1 METSKTL
8 LLRCGCNSTSSLCR
22 LLITSHWL
30 WILKVGPLLFYCAV
44 PSLVKAAEAE
54 WRPESLHVHAAAT
67 VGRNEGV
74 TTSIHLSAER
84 QKCVSTQHTFEHCQG
99 RLKKKKKQKP
109 LFVVEREHGC
119 RLRIL
124 KAGHGG
130 TVLRSTVTENSC
142 TTTRGAVGLLMRL
155 CCMSCE
161 SETCVTLLQ
170 EKVRWKKKVPER

>member
-99 RLKKKKKQKP
+99 RIKKTQKP

-124 KAGHGG
+124 KAEGLGS

-142 TTTRGAVGLLMRL
+142 TTTRGAMGLLMRL

-161 SETCVTLLQ
+161 SERRASHCC
-170 EKVRWKKKVPER
+170 KRKSDGKKVPER